1 MFMEGDIMW
10 AKAMAYLAAALVM
23 GLGSI
28 GPSLG
33 QGLIGM
39 KACENAGK
47 YPANYSNIRML
58 MIISISVIETA
69 SIYCLLIAL
78 LLIFMS

>member
-1 MFMEGDIMW
+1 MEGDIMS

-28 GPSLG
+28 GPALG

-47 YPANYSNIRML
+47 YPASYTNIRTL
-58 MIISISVIETA
+58 MAISMAIVETV
-69 SIYCLLIAL
+69 SLYCLLIAL